1 MASTTATTPQPAA
14 AEQAAATPA
23 AAAATPAAAGGAPA
37 AAGAAGA
44 AAAAA
49 GGAAGQPRPMSASLY
64 VGDLDPSVGE
74 SLLFDMFKQVGPVA
88 SIRVCRDTVTRGS
101 LGYAYVNYHNITDA
115 ERALDTLNYCQI
127 KNRACRIMWSRRDPS
142 IRKSGL
148 GNVFIKNLDKSIDHM
163 ALYDT
168 FSTFGNILSCKV
180 VTNEAGESKGYGFVH
195 YETAEAAQQAIA
207 KVNGMLLNGKIVFVG
222 EFVPKKDR
230 KPVNADKVFTNVFV
244 KNLDEEVTEE
254 QFKAMFEKFG
264 KVTSMKLMCDA
275 EGKSKCFGFVNY
287 EDHEAAS
294 KAVEELNGTKSGE
307 KTLYVGR
314 AEKKSEREAH
324 LRAEFERRKNER
336 LTKWQGV
343 NLYVKNLDDTVD
355 EEALREAFKEFG
367 TITSV
372 KIMMDEKN
380 HTRGFGFVCFSTP
393 EEANKACTEMN
404 GRMVAN
410 KPIYVAQAQRKEVRK
425 AQLEAQH
432 AARANLRMQ
441 PGQAAMGGMAPPMG
455 YPGAPPAVFYGQ
467 AGMPPQAQRGFV
479 YPQQMPGMRRWQ
491 PNQPGA
497 RAPAGY
503 QLPGYV
509 MPVGQQQR
517 PQRGG
522 ARGGQQQRGGA
533 PVAGVP
539 VAGQQ
544 GQAGRGG
551 ANGRRNFK
559 YTTGATNMPTM
570 AVPVPA
576 MAIPGAEQPEGL
588 SPQRL
593 AAATAE
599 ERRQILG
606 DHLFP
611 LVAQEQPV
619 DAAKI
624 TGMILEVTEPGEVMS
639 LLEDPSALK
648 EKIEEAVAIIEEE
661 DADAEKEG
669 SAEPAAAA
677 AAE

>member
-1 MASTTATTPQPAA
+1 
-14 AEQAAATPA
+14 
-23 AAAATPAAAGGAPA
+23 
-37 AAGAAGA
+37 
-44 AAAAA
+44 
-49 GGAAGQPRPMSASLY
+49 MSASLY
-64 VGDLDPSVGE
+64 VGDLDPDVGE

-88 SIRVCRDTVTRGS
+88 SIRVCRDTVTRRS

-195 YETAEAAQQAIA
+195 YETGEAAQQAIA

-222 EFVPKKDR
+222 EFIPKKDR

-244 KNLDEEVTEE
+244 KNIDDEVTDE
-254 QFKAMFEKFG
+254 QFRAMFDKYG
-264 KVTSMKLMCDA
+264 KITSHKLMCDA
-275 EGKSKCFGFVNY
+275 EGKSKCFGFVNF
-287 EDHEAAS
+287 EDHEAAA
-294 KAVEELNGTKSGE
+294 KAVEELNGSKSGQ

-314 AEKKSEREAH
+314 AEKKGEREAQ

-343 NLYVKNLDDTVD
+343 NLYVKNLDDGVD
-355 EEALREAFKEFG
+355 EEVLKEAFAEFG

-372 KIMMDEKN
+372 KIMTDEKG
-380 HTRGFGFVCFSTP
+380 HTRGFGFVCFSKP
-393 EEANKACTEMN
+393 EEANKAANEMN

-410 KPIYVAQAQRKEVRK
+410 KPIYVALAQRKEVRK

-441 PGQAAMGGMAPPMG
+441 PANAAMGGMAPPMG

-467 AGMPPQAQRGFV
+467 AGIPPQAQRGFV
-479 YPQQMPGMRRWQ
+479 YPQQMAGMRRWQ

-509 MPVGQQQR
+509 MPVGQQR

-522 ARGGQQQRGGA
+522 ARGGQQQQQQQRGGA
-533 PVAGVP
+533 PVAAVP
-539 VAGQQ
+539 VAAQQ
-544 GQAGRGG
+544 GGRGG

-559 YTTGATNMPTM
+559 YTTGANNIPTM

-576 MAIPGAEQPEGL
+576 MAIPGAVADGQPEGL

-593 AAATAE
+593 AAATPD

-611 LVAQEQPV
+611 LVAQEQPG

-624 TGMILEVTEPGEVMS
+624 TGMILEVTDLSEVMS
-639 LLEDPSALK
+639 LIEDPSALT
-648 EKIEEAVAIIEEE
+648 EKIEEAVTILKEEE
-661 DADAEKEG
+661 ADAEKEDG
-669 SAEPAAAA
+669 GDAPAPAA
-677 AAE
+677 EE